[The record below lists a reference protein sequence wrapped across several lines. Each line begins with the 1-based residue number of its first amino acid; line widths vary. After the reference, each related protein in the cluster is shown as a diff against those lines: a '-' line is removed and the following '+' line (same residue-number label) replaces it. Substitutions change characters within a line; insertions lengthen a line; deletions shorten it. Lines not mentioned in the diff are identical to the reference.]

1 MADHPFAAL
10 LDLITF
16 DDAIRQMHEQ
26 VTTLNADVAAIKQQQ
41 QEAVDKVETT
51 RRKMIDAKKAVD
63 ELELKM
69 KELAVAEQQKKER
82 LDKADDHKVY
92 RALRAEIETVQH
104 SMQAGE
110 TALIAAV
117 NAAEAAQKE
126 FEAQKEGFG
135 KLNVELETALKEAEA
150 KIMTLTAD
158 VVESETVRK
167 KKEEKVPEEWR
178 ERYAAMRM
186 RVTDPVVP
194 ILEQECSAC
203 FQPVTSQDMIRLT
216 RGALIQC
223 QGCFRLLY
231 LKEVM
236 PGGGEAEA
244 VSVSETTE

>member
-26 VTTLNADVAAIKQQQ
+26 VEALKVEVAAIKQQQ
-41 QEAVDKVETT
+41 QDAVDKVETT
-51 RRKMIDAKKAVD
+51 RRNMIDTKKTVD

-69 KELAVAEQQKKER
+69 KELAASEQQKKKR
-82 LDKADDHKVY
+82 LDDADDHRVY
-92 RALRAEIETVQH
+92 RALRTEIETVQL
-104 SMQAGE
+104 SMQAAE

-117 NAAEAAQKE
+117 NTAEAAQKE
-126 FEAQKEGFG
+126 FEAEKEGFG
-135 KLNVELETALKEAEA
+135 KRNVELDTALKDTEA

-194 ILEQECSAC
+194 ILEEECSAC
-203 FQPVTSQDMIRLT
+203 FQLVTSQDMIRLT

-231 LKEVM
+231 IKEVM
-236 PGGGEAEA
+236 AGGEAEA
-244 VSVSETTE
+244 VSETTE